1 MQQWELK
8 EILASWGGYYRLD
21 SESVFFLF
29 FSLFFCC
36 KINYFELKERYRP
49 PEDKLIVRSD
59 FRLISVNIGKE
70 AKKGFRSSWQHVL
83 CGCSHHGDEFV
94 LRETE
99 LEPRTDIWNQEV
111 SSKAILFPGLS

>member
-1 MQQWELK
+1 MQQWGLK

-29 FSLFFCC
+29 FFCC

-59 FRLISVNIGKE
+59 FRLISVNTGKE
-70 AKKGFRSSWQHVL
+70 ANERIQ
-83 CGCSHHGDEFV
+83 
-94 LRETE
+94 E
-99 LEPRTDIWNQEV
+99 LLAACIMWMQLPW
-111 SSKAILFPGLS
+111 